1 VKNKKILMGVLGA
14 SLVATA
20 SVSAYAVSV
29 SSDVEGES
37 YTNSTDGE
45 NAILVDGDT
54 VKLDNITVNK
64 TGDSSGDDA
73 DFYGENAAILAT
85 NGANLTIT
93 DSKVTTNGAHA
104 NGVFSYGEGTVVNVS
119 DTTITTS
126 SNNSGG
132 IMTTG
137 GATMNA
143 SNLTIT
149 TSGGSSAAI
158 RSDRGGGDVNVEG
171 GTYSTSGSGSP
182 AIYSTADI
190 SVSNATLKATTSE
203 AVVVEGG
210 NSVSLTNVSAT
221 GNNTKNSQSDEY
233 KNVLIYQSMSGD
245 ASEGTSSFT
254 MTGGSMTSNNGHM
267 FFVTN
272 TTCTINLSDVD
283 FTYAD
288 GDFLRAAA
296 DAWGSSGSNGGNVTL
311 NATSQDIDGAITVD
325 SVSSLN
331 MYLADGS
338 SYDGAIN
345 TSSEQ
350 GSVYVSL
357 DDDSTWSLTGDSYIT
372 SLTCDEDA
380 IELNDYNLYVNG
392 VLYEEGTASTGS
404 SVEGSSYELSS
415 NTYTGT
421 ITEISEDSITLEVSG
436 MPGGGMPSGEAPDME
451 NGSGSGSSSE
461 DGMGMP
467 PGDMPS
473 GEKPSGEMPSGEKP
487 SGEMPSGEKPSGQMP
502 SGEKP
507 SDIPSDGASFDASD
521 MPEMNGQMPSGEM
534 PSGDMESKSVT
545 FETAEDYTDDFEVGD
560 MVTIT
565 LEDGVV
571 VSIEAAATNQ

>member
-1 VKNKKILMGVLGA
+1 MGVLGA

-451 NGSGSGSSSE
+451 NGSGSGLSSE

-473 GEKPSGEMPSGEKP
+473 GEKPSGEMPSGEMPSGEMP

-545 FETAEDYTDDFEVGD
+545 FETSEDYTDDFEVGD

>member
-1 VKNKKILMGVLGA
+1 MGVLGA

-29 SSDVEGES
+29 SSDSKGES

-64 TGDSSGDDA
+64 TGDSEGDDA
-73 DFYGENAAILAT
+73 DFYGENAAVLAT

-421 ITEISEDSITLEVSG
+421 ITEISEDFITLEVSG

-487 SGEMPSGEKPSGQMP
+487 SGEMPSGEMPSGEKPSGQMP
-502 SGEKP
+502 SGEK
-507 SDIPSDGASFDASD
+507 PSDGASFDASD

-545 FETAEDYTDDFEVGD
+545 FETSEDYTDDFEVGD